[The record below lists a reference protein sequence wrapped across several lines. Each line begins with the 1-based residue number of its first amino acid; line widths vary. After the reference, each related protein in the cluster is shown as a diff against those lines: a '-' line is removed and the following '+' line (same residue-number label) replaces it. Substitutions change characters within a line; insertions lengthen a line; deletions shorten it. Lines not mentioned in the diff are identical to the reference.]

1 MGRLDI
7 FNLLVLVVEVLQF
20 LFIVLE
26 LWVRLSELLKIV
38 LRLSHPK
45 PGVGCE
51 AFQEL
56 ADAVLCA
63 LD

>member
-1 MGRLDI
+1 M
-7 FNLLVLVVEVLQF
+7 VEVLQF